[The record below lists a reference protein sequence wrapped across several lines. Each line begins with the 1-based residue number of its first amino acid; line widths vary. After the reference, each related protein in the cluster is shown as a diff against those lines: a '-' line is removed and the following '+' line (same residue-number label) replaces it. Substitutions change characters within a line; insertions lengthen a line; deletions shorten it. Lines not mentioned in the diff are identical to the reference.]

1 MTQLPVH
8 LPRLARARFLWESLR
23 DPIDATQRNHATHGP
38 FVIFPH
44 ALPFIRNAKLLVLTA
59 GPAFNREVL
68 SNPSIWR
75 PIGIFPGGPR
85 RSAARRL
92 SAGLAR
98 MTGRRHAHYRRLLM
112 PPLQKA
118 SVDAYTSKM
127 IGLVGEEIAT
137 WPVGETIDLWSLVRR
152 LMHTL
157 GIGLLFGNDREQAYP
172 IAEMITHVLALKW
185 SPSVWACPIDL
196 PVTPYGQL
204 LRESEMLE
212 RCILEWAEQ
221 KRGHLNEGDLL
232 SIIVNNPEEDG
243 SPVRNET
250 IVGQMPQLFGAA
262 FETCQNV
269 LIWTLVLL
277 AQHPRIASNLLT
289 ELQTPFGGGTPTI
302 ENIGGLA
309 LLDAVLK
316 ESLRILP
323 PVPMQMRVAQEG
335 TSLAGYP
342 VLKGTRVVLNAFLT
356 NRLPERYSEP
366 DCFRPERWASLNP
379 TPFEY
384 LVFSAGPRNCP
395 GYWLGTAMMKVALAT
410 ILTRYRIELAPGS
423 RVDYRAWPALTPRGK
438 VQAILRHQD
447 GSFAAAPIGGNII
460 GLVQSLQ

>member
-8 LPRLARARFLWESLR
+8 LPRLAGARFLWQSLR
-23 DPIDATQRNHATHGP
+23 DPIDATRRNHAGHGP

-44 ALPFIRNAKLLVLTA
+44 AIPFVRNLRLLVLTA

-85 RSAARRL
+85 KSSARRL

-118 SVDAYTSKM
+118 SVDTFSSKM
-127 IGLVGEEIAT
+127 MRLGSEEIAT
-137 WPVGETIDLWSLVRR
+137 WPLGETIDLWPLVRR
-152 LMHTL
+152 LMQTL
-157 GIGLLFGNDREQAYP
+157 GIGLLFGNDRKQAYP

-204 LRESEMLE
+204 MRESETLE

-221 KRGHLNEGDLL
+221 KRGQLDEGDLL

-243 SPVRNET
+243 SAVRNET
-250 IVGQMPQLFGAA
+250 IVGQMPQLFGAS

-277 AQHPRIASNLLT
+277 AQHPRIAGDLLT
-289 ELQTPFGGGTPTI
+289 ELKTAFDGETPTI
-302 ENIGGLA
+302 ESIGRLA

-323 PVPMQMRVAQEG
+323 PVPMQMRVAQVA

-342 VLKGTRVVLNAFLT
+342 VPKGTRVVLNAFLT
-356 NRLPERYSEP
+356 NRMPERYSEP
-366 DCFRPERWASLNP
+366 DCFRPERWVSLNP

-395 GYWLGTAMMKVALAT
+395 GYWLATAMMKVTLAT
-410 ILTRYRIELAPGS
+410 ILTRYRIELAQGS
-423 RVDYRAWPALTPRGK
+423 RVDYTARPALVPRGK
-438 VQAILRHQD
+438 VQAILHRQD
-447 GSFAAAPIGGNII
+447 GRFTATPIGGNII
-460 GLVQSLQ
+460 SVVQSFQ